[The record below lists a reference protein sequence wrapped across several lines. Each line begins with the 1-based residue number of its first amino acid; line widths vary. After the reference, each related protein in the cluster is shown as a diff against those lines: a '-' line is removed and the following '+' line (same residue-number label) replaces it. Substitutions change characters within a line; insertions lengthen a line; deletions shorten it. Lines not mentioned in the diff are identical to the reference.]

1 MVINFDLPIDK
12 DGNPDN
18 ETYLHRIGRTGRFGK
33 RGLAINMVDS
43 KMSMNILYRIQEH
56 FSKQLFKIKTK
67 HVLSPSSSPSLN
79 PSLLCALP
87 LQIKKLKNWTRM
99 IWMKLRKLPAKKV
112 CSRDGRSLPS
122 PTSLLSKDC
131 TLLQFY
137 CFYYFFFSCRRKE
150 QNHTQHMFTCGYVSS
165 QTRVL

>member
-1 MVINFDLPIDK
+1 MINFDLPIDK

-67 HVLSPSSSPSLN
+67 HVLSPSSSQIS
-79 PSLLCALP
+79 AP
-87 LQIKKLKNWTRM
+87 LSS
-99 IWMKLRKLPAKKV
+99 V
-112 CSRDGRSLPS
+112 CS
-122 PTSLLSKDC
+122 
-131 TLLQFY
+131 
-137 CFYYFFFSCRRKE
+137 
-150 QNHTQHMFTCGYVSS
+150 SS
-165 QTRVL
+165 ADKKIEKLDTDDLDEIEKIAS